1 VKPLGI
7 AVDSHARKIWYVSTK
22 QGTLGSYNLVSKK
35 FDKEITIPIWM
46 ARQNPNYFSD
56 VWSLRV
62 DMNGDVWF
70 TDQKQNAIW
79 RYSGSVG
86 GFEMYKV
93 PEKSS
98 AFGTTSFIRIS
109 NILI

>member
-1 VKPLGI
+1 
-7 AVDSHARKIWYVSTK
+7 
-22 QGTLGSYNLVSKK
+22 
-35 FDKEITIPIWM
+35 
-46 ARQNPNYFSD
+46 
-56 VWSLRV
+56 
-62 DMNGDVWF
+62 MNGDVWF

>member
-1 VKPLGI
+1 MPLGI
-7 AVDSHARKIWYVSTK
+7 AVDSHARKISYVSTK

-35 FDKEITIPIWM
+35 FYKEITIPIWM